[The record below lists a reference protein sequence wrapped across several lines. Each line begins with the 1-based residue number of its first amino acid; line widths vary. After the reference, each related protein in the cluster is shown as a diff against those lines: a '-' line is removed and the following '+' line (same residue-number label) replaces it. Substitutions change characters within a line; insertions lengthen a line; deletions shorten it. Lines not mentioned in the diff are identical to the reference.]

1 MRVEKGKRLLQAINV
16 DVQRQLIAVV
26 YKDYQIRSL
35 TLRFSERI
43 KDSHS
48 RFIVRKSSY
57 QVYSYFCQC
66 PSNGISISARLKE
79 KVSAWGF
86 CLEEFSILVKDTPD
100 DQQWVV
106 VHHIFSVEKTDFAR

>member
-43 KDSHS
+43 KDYHSTFLANEKSCNFKRNIASKKIGSKSH
-48 RFIVRKSSY
+48 Y
-57 QVYSYFCQC
+57 
-66 PSNGISISARLKE
+66 N
-79 KVSAWGF
+79 
-86 CLEEFSILVKDTPD
+86 
-100 DQQWVV
+100 
-106 VHHIFSVEKTDFAR
+106 

>member
-1 MRVEKGKRLLQAINV
+1 MFDQDNFG
-16 DVQRQLIAVV
+16 
-26 YKDYQIRSL
+26 
-35 TLRFSERI
+35 I
-43 KDSHS
+43 KDSLS

-66 PSNGISISARLKE
+66 PSNGISISSRLKE

-106 VHHIFSVEKTDFAR
+106 VHHIFSVERTDFARCAYCNVLISESDNVEYELWLKRVF

>member
-48 RFIVRKSSY
+48 IFWQMKKVATSRETLLQRK
-57 QVYSYFCQC
+57 
-66 PSNGISISARLKE
+66 
-79 KVSAWGF
+79 
-86 CLEEFSILVKDTPD
+86 
-100 DQQWVV
+100 
-106 VHHIFSVEKTDFAR
+106 

>member
-35 TLRFSERI
+35 TLRFSEHI

-48 RFIVRKSSY
+48 RIWQMKKVATSRETLLQRK
-57 QVYSYFCQC
+57 
-66 PSNGISISARLKE
+66 
-79 KVSAWGF
+79 
-86 CLEEFSILVKDTPD
+86 
-100 DQQWVV
+100 
-106 VHHIFSVEKTDFAR
+106 

>member
-1 MRVEKGKRLLQAINV
+1 MKKILFLLFFNNFFV
-16 DVQRQLIAVV
+16 FLFFNNYLTKTFLGIA
-26 YKDYQIRSL
+26 
-35 TLRFSERI
+35 I
-43 KDSHS
+43 KDSFS
-48 RFIVRKSSY
+48 LPRFIVRKSSY

-106 VHHIFSVEKTDFAR
+106 VHHIFSVEKTDFARCAD

>member
-1 MRVEKGKRLLQAINV
+1 MFLFFNNYLTKTFLG
-16 DVQRQLIAVV
+16 IA
-26 YKDYQIRSL
+26 
-35 TLRFSERI
+35 I
-43 KDSHS
+43 KDSFS
-48 RFIVRKSSY
+48 LPRFIVRKSSY

-79 KVSAWGF
+79 KVSTWGF

-106 VHHIFSVEKTDFAR
+106 VHHIFSVEKTDFARCAY